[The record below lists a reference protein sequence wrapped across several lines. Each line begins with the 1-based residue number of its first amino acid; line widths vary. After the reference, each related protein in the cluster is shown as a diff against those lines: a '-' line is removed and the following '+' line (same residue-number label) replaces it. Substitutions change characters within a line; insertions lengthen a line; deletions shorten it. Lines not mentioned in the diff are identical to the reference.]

1 MLTFKRINTKGFR
14 IIQHLLF
21 WSLCFLAFLH
31 LFKTGNSPEKID
43 YIYTGL
49 FQLTVIPAVYIN
61 LEWLLPYFNRTKKLW
76 VYILGL
82 ITILII
88 FPYINYKFF
97 QEWSV
102 WLLPDYFFISYFSLT
117 EVILFFSVYII
128 LTSLLKLSRAW
139 FTVNELS
146 QQLLQS
152 EKEKVQIELKSLRS
166 QINPHFLFNTLNSI
180 YSLSLDKD
188 SRLPG
193 TVLQLSDIMRYYLY
207 ESREDFVPL
216 EKELQILNDY
226 IQLQRIRSGALLDLD
241 MEVSGEVKGKKI
253 APLLLLTFAENAF
266 KHGAKGETG
275 KSFIHLRITVTEDK
289 FQFFLEN
296 NKGRIDTVEPDQ
308 FRGLGLENVRRRLTL
323 LYPGKHQ
330 LWVNEARNSFSIT
343 LHIDL

>member
-1 MLTFKRINTKGFR
+1 MLTFKRINAKGFR
-14 IIQHLLF
+14 IIQHILF

-31 LFKTGNSPEKID
+31 LFKTGNRPEKID

-76 VYILGL
+76 LYVLGL
-82 ITILII
+82 AALLTI

-97 QEWSV
+97 QDWSA

-139 FTVNELS
+139 FTVNELR

-207 ESREDFVPL
+207 ESREDFVSL

-241 MEVSGEVKGKKI
+241 MEVSGEVKDKKI

-275 KSFIHLRITVTEDK
+275 KSFIHLRITITEEK
-289 FQFFLEN
+289 FHFFLEN

-308 FRGLGLENVRRRLTL
+308 FRGLGLENVRRRLAL
-323 LYPGKHQ
+323 LYPSKHQ
-330 LWVNEARNSFSIT
+330 LWVNEARDRFSIT
-343 LHIDL
+343 LQLDL

>member
-31 LFKTGNSPEKID
+31 LFKTGNIPEKID

-76 VYILGL
+76 VYVLGL
-82 ITILII
+82 TSLLIV
-88 FPYINYKFF
+88 FSYFNYKFF
-97 QEWSV
+97 QDWSV

-117 EVILFFSVYII
+117 EVILFFSVYLI

-207 ESREDFVPL
+207 ESREDFVSL

-226 IQLQRIRSGALLDLD
+226 IQLQRIRSGSLLDLD
-241 MEVSGEVKGKKI
+241 MEVSGEVKDKKI

-275 KSFIHLRITVTEDK
+275 KSFIHLRITITENK
-289 FQFFLEN
+289 FHFFLEN
-296 NKGRIDTVEPDQ
+296 NKGHIDTVEPDQ
-308 FRGLGLENVRRRLTL
+308 FRGLGLENVRRRLAL

-330 LWVNEARNSFSIT
+330 LWVNEARDKFSIT
-343 LHIDL
+343 LQLDV

>member
-31 LFKTGNSPEKID
+31 LFKTGNIPEKID

-76 VYILGL
+76 VYVLGL
-82 ITILII
+82 TSLLIV
-88 FPYINYKFF
+88 FSYFNYKFF
-97 QEWSV
+97 QDWSV

-117 EVILFFSVYII
+117 EVILFFSVYLI

>member
-1 MLTFKRINTKGFR
+1 MLTFKKINTKGFR

-82 ITILII
+82 ITILIV

-180 YSLSLDKD
+180 YSLSLDK
-188 SRLPG
+188 
-193 TVLQLSDIMRYYLY
+193 V
-207 ESREDFVPL
+207 
-216 EKELQILNDY
+216 LNDP
-226 IQLQRIRSGALLDLD
+226 
-241 MEVSGEVKGKKI
+241 E
-253 APLLLLTFAENAF
+253 TFGIDPF
-266 KHGAKGETG
+266 KCQHELK
-275 KSFIHLRITVTEDK
+275 
-289 FQFFLEN
+289 
-296 NKGRIDTVEPDQ
+296 
-308 FRGLGLENVRRRLTL
+308 
-323 LYPGKHQ
+323 
-330 LWVNEARNSFSIT
+330 
-343 LHIDL
+343 